1 MGAQGVDVQLSEAAL
16 KVFPYAVECK
26 NKARY
31 AVYADYAQAVENA
44 NGYTPLLVIKQN
56 QSQPLVVIGMED
68 FFRLLNAHKAVHK
81 V

>member
-56 QSQPLVVIGMED
+56 QSQPLVMLSLVD
-68 FFRLLNAHKAVHK
+68 FMKLLRVYKENNTA
-81 V
+81 